1 MHVLGRVLEHAVAS
15 VVVLDVV
22 QGHGPEAAP
31 AQGHDEGVP
40 VLQDAVVPPVFLQ
53 PQLNTQPQSAPP
65 FLTSVHFLI
74 KCTRQTARLRFN
86 KPK

>member
-1 MHVLGRVLEHAVAS
+1 MHVLRRVLEHAVAS

-22 QGHGPEAAP
+22 QRHGLEAAP

-53 PQLNTQPQSAPP
+53 PHLNTPHSQLHTHAFQLAI
-65 FLTSVHFLI
+65 FIQMYTTDCQTDLT
-74 KCTRQTARLRFN
+74 N
-86 KPK
+86 